1 MIREILESIDGDY
14 VLDTVED
21 VENLIATKSKEYG
34 SKNKFLASDE
44 YKKLYPKIEQIYK
57 KARDI
62 QGDKFQKA
70 MADVEA
76 KYGDRVEYASVSPW
90 GIADVYIGTIIN
102 RNNLPYVKLDKK
114 AQGRTYLKWHKGWKK
129 VD

>member
-57 KARDI
+57 KAGDI

-76 KYGDRVEYASVSPW
+76 NYGDRVEYASVSPW
-90 GIADVYIGTIIN
+90 GIADVFIGTIIN

-114 AQGRTYLKWHKGWKK
+114 AQGRTHLKWHKGWKK